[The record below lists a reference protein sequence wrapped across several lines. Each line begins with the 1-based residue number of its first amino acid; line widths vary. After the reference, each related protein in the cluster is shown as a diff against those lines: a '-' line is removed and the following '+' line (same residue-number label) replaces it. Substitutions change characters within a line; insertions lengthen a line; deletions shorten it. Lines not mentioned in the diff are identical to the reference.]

1 MLCALLSVITL
12 VELRVQFSNNEYFG
26 TEESGFIIMTINLL
40 GGTASHDF
48 TVSVMTLPMTAAGE
62 LSIQVIIQ

>member
-1 MLCALLSVITL
+1 MLLSVITL

-48 TVSVMTLPMTAAGE
+48 TVFVMTLPMTATGE

>member
-1 MLCALLSVITL
+1 VLLSVITL

-48 TVSVMTLPMTAAGE
+48 TVSVMILPMTATGE

>member
-1 MLCALLSVITL
+1 VLLSVITL

-40 GGTASHDF
+40 GGTANHDF
-48 TVSVMTLPMTAAGE
+48 TVSVMILPMTATGE